1 MNEIK
6 ITGKIGY
13 KKVITANSGKEFTTF
28 SLGFYNGKDAE
39 GKPKFGNVKTTFFG
53 ITDFNDGDEVVVS
66 GYLSQ
71 DNFTDKDGVAR
82 KNLAVI
88 AKEID
93 ESEFK
98 KTEHQESKANGYQP
112 QQLDDDV
119 PF

>member
-6 ITGKIGY
+6 LTGKIAF

-39 GKPKFGNVKTTFFG
+39 GKSKFGNVKTTLFG
-53 ITDFNDGDEVVVS
+53 ITDFNDADEVVVI
-66 GYLSQ
+66 GYLAQ

-82 KNLAVI
+82 KNLSII
-88 AKEID
+88 AKIIEK
-93 ESEFK
+93 SEFK
-98 KTEHQESKANGYQP
+98 QAEKKESKTSESIES
-112 QQLDDDV
+112 LDDSI